1 MWHEINF
8 YWWLAELPQIGLKP
22 FLAKILGI
30 CLMQGE
36 IDNFYLKCEVELMLT
51 SHLSDSSLI
60 GVCHC
65 IVQNHYSFIMN
76 LPLTLWNAF
85 EDTQLNPVQ
94 FQNTNFVESLFYQYV
109 CFLKYVMKVTTGF

>member
-22 FLAKILGI
+22 FLAKTLGI

-51 SHLSDSSLI
+51 SHLSDSSTHW
-60 GVCHC
+60 C
-65 IVQNHYSFIMN
+65 
-76 LPLTLWNAF
+76 LPLYCPKPL
-85 EDTQLNPVQ
+85 Q
-94 FQNTNFVESLFYQYV
+94 FHNESSFNLME
-109 CFLKYVMKVTTGF
+109 CI